1 MRRGFAHLE
10 ILGPRASAEHWLLAV
25 QEAGVAHV
33 ADALHGLEGR
43 PGIGRPAPTEWERQ
57 GAAERAEAL
66 RSLRALERVLPPS
79 RAAEAAARPTWVVGF
94 DGGDAPEAVAAL
106 TAEARELAARLGERL
121 VVLEAAGALADRAEA
136 RRAALALLASGNEE
150 RAAGV
155 VLHVPEG
162 GPRGR
167 RLLRALQRGGAGA
180 RMASAKRGAV
190 VHVAGSGPDLDTPT
204 AAVVGIAEAHGAEVV
219 PWPGPWAG
227 RRADLLTSEA
237 QAAVAAAEAE
247 EAEARAALAQE
258 VADGGGRAR
267 LLLDGLEDAEARDAV
282 MGRLAAT
289 EHVAAL
295 RVFVPAGEE
304 PRLREALRRRHGN
317 DLVVRRL
324 GASDDAPSHA
334 RRLAMRPFEALAGW
348 RPSRLGSLPLPV
360 LLAPVL
366 PVVLAFAWGDLG
378 LGLVFLG
385 VGALLGIGAQAHSPR
400 RDTALL
406 AQVTGIAGL
415 AGGIFLEAAFG
426 AAGERAF
433 GTGWGL
439 LRGLVPDAALG
450 TAAAPWRA
458 LLAVVLVLAAAAVV
472 AALAATRAAWRGV
485 PGRGRAPALTALTA
499 VTGAGLALGFVPGGS
514 PWVGILLALAAA
526 AVVLSTQGV
535 GALFERTGLD
545 LVGVVR
551 LVAVGALG
559 LAGMSALLVPLGG
572 AMVLMALVGLP
583 FLALAVVA
591 DAGYAA
597 LGVPHD
603 LALGGQRFAHAYVPF
618 ARRRVPTEE
627 AP

>member
-43 PGIGRPAPTEWERQ
+43 PGIGRPAPTEWERA

-79 RAAEAAARPTWVVGF
+79 RTPEGAERPSWIVGF
-94 DGGDAPEAVAAL
+94 DGGDAPEAISAL
-106 TAEARELAARLGERL
+106 TAEAHALAARLGERL
-121 VVLEAAGALADRAEA
+121 VVLEAATALADRAEA
-136 RRAALALLASGNEE
+136 RRAALALLASDEDG
-150 RAAGV
+150 RAAGA
-155 VLHVPEG
+155 VLHLPDG
-162 GPRGR
+162 SHLGR
-167 RLLRALQRGGAGA
+167 QLLRALRSGGLEA
-180 RMASAKRGAV
+180 RTASPKRGV
-190 VHVAGSGPDLDTPT
+190 VVSVKGSGADDDTP
-204 AAVVGIAEAHGAEVV
+204 APAVLQAAEAHGAEVV

-227 RRADLLTSEA
+227 RRADALASEA
-237 QAAVAAAEAE
+237 QATLAAAEAE
-247 EAEARAALAQE
+247 EAEARAALARE
-258 VADGGGRAR
+258 VADAGTRAR
-267 LLLDGLEDAEARDAV
+267 LLLDGLADAEARDAV

-295 RVFVPAGEE
+295 RVFVPVGEE
-304 PRLREALRRRHGN
+304 ARLREALKRRHGN

-324 GASDDAPSHA
+324 GAADDAPSHA

-360 LLAPVL
+360 LLAPVM
-366 PVVLAFAWGDLG
+366 PPALAFAWGDLG

-385 VGALLGIGAQAHSPR
+385 VGALLGIGAQPLSPR

-406 AQVTGIAGL
+406 AQLAGIAGL
-415 AGGIFLEAAFG
+415 AGGICLESAFG

-439 LRGLVPDAALG
+439 LRGLVPDAVMGLAG
-450 TAAAPWRA
+450 APWRVA
-458 LLAVVLVLAAAAVV
+458 IAVVVILVAAAAV
-472 AALAATRAAWRGV
+472 AATAAIAAAWRGA
-485 PGRGRAPALTALTA
+485 PGRGRSPALTATTA
-499 VTGAGLALGFVPGGS
+499 LAGVGLALGFVPGGS
-514 PWVGILLALAAA
+514 PLVGFLLAAIAA
-526 AVVLSTQGV
+526 AVVVAVHGV
-535 GALFERTGLD
+535 GTLFERTGLD

-551 LVAVGALG
+551 LVAVGVFG
-559 LAGMSALLVPLGG
+559 VAGMSALLASTG
-572 AMVLMALVGLP
+572 AAAVLMAIVGLP

-597 LGVPHD
+597 LGVPYD

-618 ARRRVPTEE
+618 ARRRASTEE
-627 AP
+627 AT